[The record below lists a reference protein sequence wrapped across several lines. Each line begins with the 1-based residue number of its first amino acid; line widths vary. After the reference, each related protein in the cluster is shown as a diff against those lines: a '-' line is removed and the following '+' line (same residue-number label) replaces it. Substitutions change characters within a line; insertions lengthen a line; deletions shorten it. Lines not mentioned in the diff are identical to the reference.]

1 MPRYKLTIEYDG
13 AGLVGWQRQDERPL
27 HPGGDRDG
35 ADRDHRDRVPIR
47 GAGRTDAGVHAVG
60 QVAHADLAREWRPDV
75 LRDALNAHLRP
86 SRIAIVRAEPVPD
99 TFDARFSAI
108 RRHYLYKIINRRSPL
123 TLESGRAWL
132 VKRKLDAAAMHVAA
146 QVLVGRRDF
155 STFRD
160 ADCQAASPV
169 RTLERLDVVRQ
180 GDVIEI
186 YASARS
192 FLHHQVRSM
201 VGSLEHVGAGKWS
214 REDLRAAL
222 EAHDRSRCGTV
233 APAAGL
239 YFLSVDYP
247 EPGSESAPRRRFLRN
262 RCKVTK
268 IYVSAGFGRRQPL

>member
-13 AGLVGWQRQDERPL
+13 AGLVGWQRQAN
-27 HPGGDRDG
+27 G
-35 ADRDHRDRVPIR
+35 ASVQAAIETALTAITGVAITIR
-47 GAGRTDAGVHAVG
+47 GAGRTDAGVHAIG
-60 QVAHADLAREWRPDV
+60 QVAHADLPRDWRPDI

-86 SRIAIVRAEPVPD
+86 NRIAIVAARAVPD
-99 TFDARFSAI
+99 TFDARFSAV

-132 VKRKLDAAAMHVAA
+132 VKRKLDAAAMHQAA
-146 QVLVGRRDF
+146 QALVGRHDF

-160 ADCQAASPV
+160 AECQAASPI
-169 RTLERLDVVRQ
+169 RTLERLDVTRH
-180 GDVIEI
+180 DDTIEI

-214 REDLRAAL
+214 PADLRAAL
-222 EAHDRSRCGTV
+222 EACDRRRCGMV

-239 YFLSVDYP
+239 FFLAVDYP
-247 EPGSESAPRRRFLRN
+247 ELEGGEPSGQNSQTTAA
-262 RCKVTK
+262 
-268 IYVSAGFGRRQPL
+268 I